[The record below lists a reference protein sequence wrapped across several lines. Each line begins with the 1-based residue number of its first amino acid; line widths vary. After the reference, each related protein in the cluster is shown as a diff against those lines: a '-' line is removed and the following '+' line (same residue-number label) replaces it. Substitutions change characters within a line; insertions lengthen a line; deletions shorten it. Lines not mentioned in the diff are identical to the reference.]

1 METNDLRPEQAA
13 LRRRV
18 RVTPSMCGQNSLFF
32 GQLGDW
38 TWETVSALT
47 GTDVFAARNATGQP
61 TYLAFSYFHV
71 RGSASIH
78 PHGFTFGDELV
89 VTSRS
94 FDFGSES
101 VLTLHRVSRDSDKPG
116 DPTVT
121 LSDFEFYEQPR
132 AECLYVEIF
141 NRWVTRSRPESNDNL
156 ISSAPPD
163 FCHRRLPSL
172 PIIYSPRRALREA
185 RMNTS
190 FHGPCIAGYEMII
203 PSFETCYAID
213 ITRDVNGVGLIYFA
227 SYFSFIDTAVLRM
240 WRCLKRS
247 DRRFLNRRLLDHRL
261 AYYGNADLDSVLALS
276 LRLWRHAENADDEI
290 IEVVIRDKL
299 TQRLL
304 AVASVRLVS
313 EET

>member
-1 METNDLRPEQAA
+1 METSDLGPEQVT
-13 LRRRV
+13 LQRHV

-47 GTDVFAARNATGQP
+47 GTNVFAARNAAGQP
-61 TYLAFSYFHV
+61 TYLAFSYFRV
-71 RGSASIH
+71 RGSTSIH
-78 PHGFTFGDELV
+78 PHGLTFGDELI

-101 VLTLHRVSRDSDKPG
+101 VLTLHRVSRDKLG
-116 DPTVT
+116 DPTII
-121 LSDFEFYEQPR
+121 LSPFEFYEQSR
-132 AECLYVEIF
+132 AESLYAEIF
-141 NRWVTRSRPESNDNL
+141 NRWVGRSRPESNDNL
-156 ISSAPPD
+156 ISSAPTD

-172 PIIYSPRRALREA
+172 PVIYSPRRALRDA

-190 FHGPCIAGYEMII
+190 FHGPRIAGYEMII
-203 PSFETCYAID
+203 PRFDTCYAID

-227 SYFSFIDTAVLRM
+227 SYFSFIDTALLKL
-240 WRCLKRS
+240 WRFLKRS

-261 AYYGNADLDSVLALS
+261 AYYGNAGLDSVLALT
-276 LRLWRHAENADDEI
+276 LRLWCHTENPDDEI
-290 IEVVIRDKL
+290 IEAIIREKL

-304 AVASVRLVS
+304 AVASVRFVS